1 MTRSRRYAK
10 IFPQSGEATIA
21 GLSFLD
27 QHLSGGTLKK
37 PYTPPPTASLAFG
50 ISRRA
55 KDSASP
61 RDDAESAEV
70 RKAKILVVDEDPA
83 LRRLMVSRLGGENY
97 TVEIADGAHAALDA
111 CVRSRPNLVITDLRM
126 KDMDGLAFLRELK
139 SRWPQLTVIIL
150 TSHGTISEAVQAT
163 QCGAFGYLVKPVG
176 KEELLGQVQRATA
189 ASTFTLTEGD
199 WRANFVSRSQLMEDR
214 LGIANRAASSDEPVL
229 ITGENG
235 TGKELLARAIHAA
248 SARRERHFVAVSC
261 RNEAPDTL
269 ESALFGE
276 EPDEAGH
283 AETLRDGALQRAH
296 GGTLMLDEIGDL
308 PIKLQIAL
316 AKALDKNHIP
326 SRTGMDAKRPDVR
339 LICTTS
345 RDLKPLMDTGV
356 FLEELYYQISIL
368 PIEIPPL
375 GRRREDI
382 PLLVSHFLEQA
393 TEPGGQKKIY
403 SPKAIE
409 LLATTDWPGNVRQ
422 LFDLVKQNV
431 ALSHGNIMTKEFV
444 EKSLGGDPTK
454 IPSYDEAREKFSRD
468 YLAEN
473 LQRTAGNVTQAA
485 RLAKRT
491 RTDFYKLLARYRVH
505 PEDFK
510 NPGPASRKST
520 DVDEEE

>member
-1 MTRSRRYAK
+1 MT
-10 IFPQSGEATIA
+10 
-21 GLSFLD
+21 
-27 QHLSGGTLKK
+27 
-37 PYTPPPTASLAFG
+37 
-50 ISRRA
+50 RRA
-55 KDSASP
+55 KASARP
-61 RDDAESAEV
+61 REDAEPALV
-70 RKAKILVVDEDPA
+70 RKAKILVVDHDPA
-83 LRRLMVSRLGGENY
+83 LRRLMVTRLGAENY
-97 TVEIADGAHAALDA
+97 AVETADGGQAALDA

-126 KDMDGLAFLRELK
+126 QDMEGLAFLRELK
-139 SRWPQLTVIIL
+139 SRWPQLIVIVL
-150 TSHGTISEAVQAT
+150 TAHGSISEAVQAT
-163 QCGAFGYLVKPVG
+163 QYGAFGYLVKPVG

-189 ASTFTLTEGD
+189 VSTFTLTDGD
-199 WRANFVSRSQLMEDR
+199 WRANILSRSQLMEDR
-214 LGIANRAASSDEPVL
+214 LGIANRAAGSDEPVL

-235 TGKELLARAIHAA
+235 TGKVLLARAIHVA
-248 SARRERHFVAVSC
+248 SARRDRPFVAVSC
-261 RNEAPDTL
+261 RDTGHDTL
-269 ESALFGE
+269 ESELFGDRSNGAGDSR
-276 EPDEAGH
+276 EPGN
-283 AETLRDGALQRAH
+283 GALQRAH
-296 GGTLMLDEIGDL
+296 GGTLLLDEIGDL

-316 AKALDKNHIP
+316 AKALSKDHIP
-326 SRTGMDAKRPDVR
+326 SRTGLDAKRSDVR

-345 RDLKPLMDTGV
+345 RDLKPPMDTGA
-356 FLEELYYQISIL
+356 FLKELYYQISIL

-409 LLATTDWPGNVRQ
+409 LLATTDWPGNVRH

-491 RTDFYKLLARYRVH
+491 RTDFYKLLARYRLH
-505 PEDFK
+505 PDDFK
-510 NPGPASRKST
+510 NPAPTRRKNP
-520 DVDEEE
+520 DADEDE